1 MTSTDKLA
9 LPEQQAADAGT
20 EPWLAFS
27 GISKH
32 FGMHTALQ
40 GIDLRVRKG
49 EFLCLLG
56 PSGCGKT
63 TLLRILAGLESHD
76 AGSISLAGRD
86 ISHLPPARR
95 DYGIV
100 FQSYA
105 LFPNLTVA
113 ANIAYGLRTGRD
125 AKRRR
130 VSELLDLV
138 GLGGTEHK
146 YPSQL
151 SGGQQQRVALARALA
166 TSPSMLLLD
175 EPLSALDAKV
185 REHLRSEL
193 RLLQQKLGITTL
205 MVTHDQEEALALAD
219 TIAVMHAGRIEQV
232 GTPAEIYGQP
242 ASRFVADFIG
252 KANWLD
258 VVRQDGRLQHRDS
271 GLDLG
276 TDTLPDAHL
285 SAGQAGQLCVRPEDV
300 ALATSAD
307 AGKPLAAIER
317 IEFLG
322 NIRRITLAVRGGQG
336 LRLTADLCANDPVLA
351 LLAPGQFVSIDLST
365 TRAQWFGAQS

>member
-1 MTSTDKLA
+1 
-9 LPEQQAADAGT
+9 
-20 EPWLAFS
+20 
-27 GISKH
+27 
-32 FGMHTALQ
+32 
-40 GIDLRVRKG
+40 
-49 EFLCLLG
+49 
-56 PSGCGKT
+56 
-63 TLLRILAGLESHD
+63 
-76 AGSISLAGRD
+76 
-86 ISHLPPARR
+86 
-95 DYGIV
+95 
-100 FQSYA
+100 
-105 LFPNLTVA
+105 
-113 ANIAYGLRTGRD
+113 
-125 AKRRR
+125 
-130 VSELLDLV
+130 
-138 GLGGTEHK
+138 
-146 YPSQL
+146 
-151 SGGQQQRVALARALA
+151 
-166 TSPSMLLLD
+166 
-175 EPLSALDAKV
+175 
-185 REHLRSEL
+185 
-193 RLLQQKLGITTL
+193 
-205 MVTHDQEEALALAD
+205 
-219 TIAVMHAGRIEQV
+219 MHAGRIEQV